1 MFLDYYKL
9 AEEPFGVTP
18 DPRFLYL
25 SQQHREA
32 MASLAYG
39 TEAGRGFLA
48 LIAQP
53 GMGKTSLIYQYL
65 ESLRGK
71 ARTAFLF
78 RTDCDAREFM
88 RHLLLDLDID
98 SCGRDLP
105 WMHEALNRVLL
116 DEMNA
121 GRRFVLVIDEAQN
134 LEEHVLESVRL
145 LSNFETPWAKL
156 IQIVIAG
163 QPQLA
168 EILKRPSAAQVRQRI
183 SMVIRIDPLSPA
195 DVDHYIDHRL
205 RTAGCK
211 DVSIFTAGARLLIA
225 EHSGGI
231 PRNINNLCFNAMSLA
246 CALKH
251 EVIDRNV
258 VLEVLADL
266 DLESL
271 VKTPIAQPPTI
282 QALPT
287 QNIVVPDRP
296 TDRSRPSFHRVVARA
311 MVTAALVLAVVTG
324 VDTGGMPSALPGGV
338 TDAAASRPSAVE
350 LPGPPVVQDISIPA
364 PSVPASMAPVQTL
377 AAARMESPS
386 RGTQPMLEGAR
397 PAAPRVKHPDHSD
410 QGQQAVLPTAP
421 VSLSP
426 AAKLALEDMDSS
438 RPETGK
444 Q

>member
-78 RTDCDAREFM
+78 RTDCDSREFM

-105 WMHEALNRVLL
+105 WMHESLNRVLL
-116 DEMNA
+116 EEMNA

-183 SMVIRIDPLSPA
+183 SMVIRIEPLSAP

-211 DVSIFTAGARLLIA
+211 DVSIFTTGARLLIA
-225 EHSGGI
+225 ERSGGI

-251 EVIDRNV
+251 EVIDRSV

-271 VKTPIAQPPTI
+271 VKTPVAQAPAIYP
-282 QALPT
+282 LPS
-287 QNIVVPDRP
+287 QNIAAPDRP
-296 TDRSRPSFHRVVARA
+296 TGAGRPRFQGVLARA

-324 VDTGGMPSALPGGV
+324 VDKGGMRNAIPGGI
-338 TDAAASRPSAVE
+338 TDAAARPQPAAEISG
-350 LPGPPVVQDISIPA
+350 PGVVQDISVTA
-364 PSVPASMAPVQTL
+364 PSVSASTAPVQTFAATRVENPSSDGRQIL
-377 AAARMESPS
+377 ARA
-386 RGTQPMLEGAR
+386 L
-397 PAAPRVKHPDHSD
+397 PAEPRVRHSEHAD
-410 QGQQAVLPTAP
+410 QGPQIVLPTTP
-421 VSLSP
+421 VALSP
-426 AAKLALEDMDSS
+426 AAKLALENVDSS

>member
-78 RTDCDAREFM
+78 RTDCDSREFM

-105 WMHEALNRVLL
+105 WMHESLNRVLL
-116 DEMNA
+116 EEMNA

-183 SMVIRIDPLSPA
+183 SMVIRIEPLSAP

-211 DVSIFTAGARLLIA
+211 DVSIFTTGARLLIA

-251 EVIDRNV
+251 AVIDRNV

-271 VKTPIAQPPTI
+271 VKTPVAQAPTI
-282 QALPT
+282 HPLPSH
-287 QNIVVPDRP
+287 NIAAPDRP
-296 TDRSRPSFHRVVARA
+296 TGASRPRFQGVLARA

-324 VDTGGMPSALPGGV
+324 VDKGGMRNAIPGGIA
-338 TDAAASRPSAVE
+338 DAAARPQPAVE
-350 LPGPPVVQDISIPA
+350 ISGPGVVQDISAPA
-364 PSVPASMAPVQTL
+364 PSVSASMAPVQTL
-377 AAARMESPS
+377 AATRVENPS
-386 RGTQPMLEGAR
+386 SDGRQILGRTL
-397 PAAPRVKHPDHSD
+397 PAEPRVKHPEHAD
-410 QGQQAVLPTAP
+410 QGQQIVLPTTP
-421 VSLSP
+421 VALSP
-426 AAKLALEDMDSS
+426 AAKLALENVDSS

>member
-9 AEEPFGVTP
+9 SEEPFGVTP

-25 SQQHREA
+25 SEQHREA

-231 PRNINNLCFNAMSLA
+231 PRNRILGLPDGAGISFPL
-246 CALKH
+246 H
-251 EVIDRNV
+251 FDRSWCKNP
-258 VLEVLADL
+258 
-266 DLESL
+266 LESANE
-271 VKTPIAQPPTI
+271 V
-282 QALPT
+282 
-287 QNIVVPDRP
+287 
-296 TDRSRPSFHRVVARA
+296 
-311 MVTAALVLAVVTG
+311 
-324 VDTGGMPSALPGGV
+324 
-338 TDAAASRPSAVE
+338 
-350 LPGPPVVQDISIPA
+350 
-364 PSVPASMAPVQTL
+364 
-377 AAARMESPS
+377 
-386 RGTQPMLEGAR
+386 
-397 PAAPRVKHPDHSD
+397 
-410 QGQQAVLPTAP
+410 
-421 VSLSP
+421 
-426 AAKLALEDMDSS
+426 
-438 RPETGK
+438 
-444 Q
+444 

>member
-1 MFLDYYKL
+1 MILDYFKL
-9 AEEPFGVTP
+9 TEEPFGVTP

-78 RTDCDAREFM
+78 RTDCDSREFM

-105 WMHEALNRVLL
+105 WMHESLNRVLL
-116 DEMNA
+116 EEMNA

-183 SMVIRIDPLSPA
+183 SMVIRIEPLSPP

-211 DVSIFTAGARLLIA
+211 DVSIFTTGARLLIA

-271 VKTPIAQPPTI
+271 VKKPEAQAPSIP
-282 QALPT
+282 ALPS
-287 QNIVVPDRP
+287 QNISVPERAAKV
-296 TDRSRPSFHRVVARA
+296 SRLSFQGVLSRA
-311 MVTAALVLAVVTG
+311 MVTAALVLATVTG
-324 VDTGGMPSALPGGV
+324 VDKGGMRSALPGGI
-338 TDAAASRPSAVE
+338 TAAAAGAQPAVE
-350 LPGPPVVQDISIPA
+350 IPGPAVVQELLTHA
-364 PSVPASMAPVQTL
+364 PSVSASLGPVRTL
-377 AAARMESPS
+377 AAPQVGIPS
-386 RGTQPMLEGAR
+386 IDAQQMPERTR
-397 PAAPRVKHPDHSD
+397 PADPRVKRPEHAD
-410 QGQQAVLPTAP
+410 QGQQTVLPTAA
-421 VSLSP
+421 VAFSP
-426 AAKLALEDMDSS
+426 AARLALEDIDSS
-438 RPETGK
+438 RAEAGK

>member
-98 SCGRDLP
+98 SVGRDLP

-116 DEMNA
+116 EEMNA

-183 SMVIRIDPLSPA
+183 SMVIRIEPLSPP
-195 DVDHYIDHRL
+195 DVDHCIDHRL

-211 DVSIFTAGARLLIA
+211 DVSIFTTGARLLIA

-258 VLEVLADL
+258 ILEVLADL

-271 VKTPIAQPPTI
+271 VKTPVAQPPLI
-282 QALPT
+282 HALPT
-287 QNIVVPDRP
+287 QNIAVPDRASEA
-296 TDRSRPSFHRVVARA
+296 SRGSFHRIAARA

-338 TDAAASRPSAVE
+338 TNAAASRPPVVE
-350 LPGPPVVQDISIPA
+350 PPVVQDISIPA
-364 PSVPASMAPVQTL
+364 PSVSVSIAPVQNL
-377 AAARMESPS
+377 AAARVERPGS
-386 RGTQPMLEGAR
+386 GVQPTPEATH
-397 PAAPRVKHPDHSD
+397 PAALRAKHPEHLD
-410 QGQQAVLPTAP
+410 QEHQIALPTAP
-421 VSLSP
+421 VALSP
-426 AAKLALEDMDSS
+426 AAKLALEDMDSL
-438 RPETGK
+438 RPEAGK